1 MDEEEYI
8 NIENLVIKRNVY
20 QIQLKKDSCV
30 VVLVGECEEIP
41 EIIIEENFGKDKKYS
56 LYSMVY
62 EKDEIT
68 KKENNFLPLIRL
80 VDKKDKIVYSVCIR
94 YSINENLEIESY
106 EKYFSISTNK
116 ENIYKKIDKEID
128 KENIVESLLE
138 MVIEQGIIIY

>member
-8 NIENLVIKRNVY
+8 NIENLAIKRNVY
-20 QIQLKKDSCV
+20 QIQLKKGSCV

-41 EIIIEENFGKDKKYS
+41 EIIIEENFGKDNKYS

-80 VDKKDKIVYSVCIR
+80 VDKKDKIVYSVCIK
-94 YSINENLEIESY
+94 YSINENLEVENY